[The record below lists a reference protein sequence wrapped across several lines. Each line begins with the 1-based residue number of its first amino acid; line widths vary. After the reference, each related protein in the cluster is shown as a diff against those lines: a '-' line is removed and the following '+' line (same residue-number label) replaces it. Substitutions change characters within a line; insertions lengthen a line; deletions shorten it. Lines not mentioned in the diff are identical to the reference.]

1 MRDQAV
7 LSEAERAAAFAEPPP
22 KVPRR
27 TVGLVV
33 LACLVLGFGGI
44 VVDHFF
50 AGPSA
55 TPPIPPASATSVPQ
69 FPRPT
74 APDSPSLGAPLSKMM
89 ELTPLRPQKAPP
101 LRLVSASGRAVSLS
115 SFRGKVV
122 VLSFFDASC
131 DDICP
136 VIEREVKSA
145 LSDLGRSGARGR
157 VEFLTV
163 NTDPLAVSPADAR
176 PAEAAMAA
184 VPQWQFLTGSV
195 PRLNS
200 VWRTYGVSIEA
211 QASSGTVSHSEA
223 LYFIDPSGVVRARA
237 TPFANQVAKGTF
249 ELSAALVRR
258 FGEGIASEVTRL
270 SAKESP

>member
-1 MRDQAV
+1 M

-27 TVGLVV
+27 TVGFVV

-50 AGPSA
+50 AGPSTSSP
-55 TPPIPPASATSVPQ
+55 TPPTSATSVPQ
-69 FPRPT
+69 FPRAG
-74 APDSPSLGAPLSKMM
+74 APNSPSLGAPLSKMM
-89 ELTPLRPQKAPP
+89 QLTSLRPQKAPA
-101 LRLVSASGRAVSLS
+101 LSLLSASGRPVSLS

-122 VLSFFDASC
+122 VLSFFNAAC

-136 VIEREVKSA
+136 VIEGEVKAA
-145 LSDLGRSGARGR
+145 LADLGRSGARGR

-163 NTDPLAVSPADAR
+163 NTDPLALSPAAGR

-184 VPQWQFLTGSV
+184 VPQWQFLTGSIS
-195 PRLNS
+195 RLNS
-200 VWRTYGVSIEA
+200 VWKTYGVSIEA

-223 LYFIDPSGVVRARA
+223 LYFIDPAGVVRARA
-237 TPFANQVAKGTF
+237 TPFANQVARGTF

-270 SAKESP
+270 SAKAAP